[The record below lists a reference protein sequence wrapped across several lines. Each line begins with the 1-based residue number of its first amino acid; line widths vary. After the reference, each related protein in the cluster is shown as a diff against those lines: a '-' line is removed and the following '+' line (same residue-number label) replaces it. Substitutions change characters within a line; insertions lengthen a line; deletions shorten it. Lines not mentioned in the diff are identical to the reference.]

1 MKKSFFVTGIGTDV
15 GKTVASAVLCELLN
29 ADYWKPIQSGSE
41 TDSSSIK
48 KLVSSPIIIH
58 PEKYLLSQPLSPHAA
73 AEMDHVKIEM
83 TDFSL
88 PEFESTL
95 ITEGAGG
102 LLVPFNNQG
111 ITIAD
116 LIKNLKLEVILISR
130 HYLGS
135 INHTLLTIEAL
146 NTRQIPIKG
155 IIFIGEELA
164 RTEDIIEK
172 ISGIQTLF
180 RIPIFQE
187 LNQKTIS
194 NFATSLKQ
202 DNTQLKFN

>member
-15 GKTVASAVLCELLN
+15 GKTVASAVLCEFLN

-48 KLVSSPIIIH
+48 KLVISPKIIH

-73 AEMDHVKIEM
+73 AEMDHVKIELA
-83 TDFSL
+83 DFSL
-88 PEFESTL
+88 PDFESTL

-111 ITIAD
+111 ITIVD
-116 LIKNLKLEVILISR
+116 LIKYLKLEVILISR

-146 NTRQIPIKG
+146 NARQIPIKG
-155 IIFIGEELA
+155 IIYVGEELP

-194 NFATSLKQ
+194 NFAASLKEN
-202 DNTQLKFN
+202 NTQLKFI